1 MGKKVN
7 WKDVL
12 WQAIVAAI
20 TAAFTALTATF
31 TALTATSCMGY
42 GPLC

>member
-20 TAAFTALTATF
+20 TAAFTALTAT
-31 TALTATSCMGY
+31 SCMGY

>member
-1 MGKKVN
+1 MGKKVD

-20 TAAFTALTATF
+20 TAVF
-31 TALTATSCMGY
+31 TALTATSCMGN
-42 GPLC
+42 GPLH

>member
-1 MGKKVN
+1 MRKNVN

-20 TAAFTALTATF
+20 TAVF

-42 GPLC
+42 GPLY